1 MELLGNVI
9 LGFMDKK
16 PITGNVIL
24 GFISS
29 IYGFGSCFMDSF
41 TFYSY
46 NFLCL
51 DVSFMDKKPITGFG
65 SCLIDSF
72 IEFVIIE
79 SVLGMQM
86 LKKNHKITLQFSYSS
101 KRKKSKDVANNRST
115 KSKTSSFEEKLD
127 VVLDALSTKSTQTF
141 PPNNPSPTIADCM
154 DIVITFPGFDEG
166 SKKYSQALRVFIKK
180 QNREAFM
187 YPTTDEAKMEFLKL
201 LMEE

>member
-1 MELLGNVI
+1 M
-9 LGFMDKK
+9 KK
-16 PITGNVIL
+16 PGPVTSIRPVIVQADDYLFTQYENVGEAHADVNQSTRCRSCWINL
-24 GFISS
+24 VFVYGSIDHGFVANGSS
-29 IYGFGSCFMDSF
+29 KSDDEPLFPNI
-41 TFYSY
+41 
-46 NFLCL
+46 
-51 DVSFMDKKPITGFG
+51 V
-65 SCLIDSF
+65 
-72 IEFVIIE
+72 E
-79 SVLGMQM
+79 S
-86 LKKNHKITLQFSYSS
+86 SSS